1 MTSRKCTKCQNMS
14 KYNAT
19 IDAIKGFDRILP
31 EESQFYR
38 SYKRSVNNV
47 NVIDL
52 INILSAVNVCC
63 GVSVNEVTNKVI
75 YHVLQVEIV
84 ENDEEISPNPNLSNV
99 YQKNIACLVLIVDLF
114 TCEECSL
121 LVNV

>member
-1 MTSRKCTKCQNMS
+1 MS

-52 INILSAVNVCC
+52 INILSSVNVCC
-63 GVSVNEVTNKVI
+63 GISVNEVTNKVI

-84 ENDEEISPNPNLSNV
+84 ENDEEI
-99 YQKNIACLVLIVDLF
+99 QICLKYIKKI
-114 TCEECSL
+114 L
-121 LVNV
+121 LVWYLLWIYSHVKNVLYL

>member
-1 MTSRKCTKCQNMS
+1 MS

-52 INILSAVNVCC
+52 INILSSVNVCC
-63 GVSVNEVTNKVI
+63 GISVNEVTNKVI

-84 ENDEEISPNPNLSNV
+84 ENDEEIQICLK
-99 YQKNIACLVLIVDLF
+99 YIKKILLVLY
-114 TCEECSL
+114 L
-121 LVNV
+121 LRIYSHVKNVLYL

>member
-1 MTSRKCTKCQNMS
+1 MS
-14 KYNAT
+14 KYNAK

-52 INILSAVNVCC
+52 INILSSVNVCC
-63 GVSVNEVTNKVI
+63 GISVNEVTNKVI

-84 ENDEEISPNPNLSNV
+84 ENNEEISLNPNLSKV
-99 YQKNIACLVLIVDLF
+99 YQKI
-114 TCEECSL
+114 L
-121 LVNV
+121 LVWYLLWIYSHVKNVLYLKTFKKS

>member
-1 MTSRKCTKCQNMS
+1 MS

-52 INILSAVNVCC
+52 INILSSVNVCC
-63 GVSVNEVTNKVI
+63 GISVNEVTNKVI

-84 ENDEEISPNPNLSNV
+84 ENDEEISLNPNQSKV